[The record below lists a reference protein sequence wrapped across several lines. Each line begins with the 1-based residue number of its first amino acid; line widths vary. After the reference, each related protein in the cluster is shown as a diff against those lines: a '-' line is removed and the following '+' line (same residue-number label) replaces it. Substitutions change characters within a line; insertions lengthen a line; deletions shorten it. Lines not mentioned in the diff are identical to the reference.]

1 METGLHKVLNKNSL
15 ILLILSSFVIS
26 DVMYFLLLKYAGL
39 LWGGGRNL
47 LISYS
52 EVGVI
57 AYYIAY
63 FSFIYLIVSKQLD
76 KIIAYQKN
84 PKPEL
89 LSTAQ
94 NSFVQLQRTI
104 GIAMLLYPIL
114 SAIAHFYYLKDYP
127 STAPLHIQPVERT
140 VQLLGLTLSFTISIL
155 TLLPINF
162 FAYNK
167 LEQMT
172 ANVPISEEN
181 KALPLNW
188 RIGLNISATVLGII
202 LLVTVANAIL
212 VAVHYSASNSFTHL
226 FRIFVEKNIIL
237 AIYCSVVGV
246 VNYMLLRKAVTEP
259 VLKLSALSKE
269 IARGNLT
276 VEMHNHTRDELG
288 QLFSSFLEMKR
299 TLQNLIAN
307 VSMRIENIENGNLSQ
322 NYSDTEMEGAWK
334 NLSENIDKLIN
345 VFVTPLNTITNYM
358 DSISKGEI
366 PNKIEE
372 SYKGDFNIIKN
383 SLNQL
388 ITTTELIVQKSKLV
402 ANGNLTVEIE
412 KRSDADELME
422 ALSDM
427 VKAIAKIIDEV
438 NLAGKNLAN
447 TSIEIRNTAQNV
459 SSGASQQAVST
470 EQISASLEQIS
481 ASINQNAENS
491 QKAKEIAGKIS
502 TDISDVVQAAENTNK
517 AMKNIVEKISIINEI
532 AEKTDL
538 LAINAAIE
546 AARAG
551 EYGKGFSV
559 VAGEIRE
566 LAERS
571 LKAAAVIESTSIE
584 SINQAN
590 KSSQILKEIM
600 PDITN
605 TSTLVQEIT
614 SASTEQNLGAQQV
627 SMAINQLS
635 SITQQN
641 SSIAEQM
648 VANSNALADQS
659 KTMLKIISFFKT
671 SNQQLEENEIADIQ
685 KAIRDLQFVLDEKI
699 RIRFSDT
706 SLKFN
711 VLDTIIQKRKNEI
724 VEHKDDSAD
733 SSIRINMDADNL
745 DNDFD
750 FYK

>member
-388 ITTTELIVQKSKLV
+388 ITTSELIVQKSKLV